1 MDLNLAVLAGRL
13 TATPDLRVLD
23 SGARLLRLLVA
34 VRSEEPQKRLDVVP
48 VVWWEPDDETL
59 ANPPTPGERLWITGS
74 IQRRFWDAPDGRH
87 SRIEIVAQH
96 VTVCREESV
105 VEAVNASVN
114 GP

>member
-13 TATPDLRVLD
+13 TATADLRVLD

-59 ANPPTPGERLWITGS
+59 ANPPAAGERLWITGS
-74 IQRRFWDAPDGRH
+74 IQRRFWDAPDGRR
-87 SRIEIVAQH
+87 SRLEIVAQH
-96 VTVCREESV
+96 VTVCRDESV
-105 VEAVNASVN
+105 VAQVNSHVN